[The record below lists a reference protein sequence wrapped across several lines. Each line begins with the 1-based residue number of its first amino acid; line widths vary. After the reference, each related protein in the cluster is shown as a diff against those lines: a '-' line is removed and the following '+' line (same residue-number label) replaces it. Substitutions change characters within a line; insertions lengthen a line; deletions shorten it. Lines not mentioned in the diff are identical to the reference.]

1 MNIIQA
7 LIKSFWYNKL
17 GAKRRLPKE
26 ARNGNNKRLRK
37 LRFLPPE
44 MIEAIMNG
52 TQDPEL
58 NVKNT
63 SDDKELVFK
72 NKNVFFSLFKNE
84 SSRYF
89 RSTIYVLNTNVG
101 AFFILFTAV
110 L

>member
-1 MNIIQA
+1 MTFLETIPIQNFSNLQLMLMAIKRQNKIIIQGERNYDMNIIQA

-17 GAKRRLPKE
+17 GAERKLPKE

-58 NVKNT
+58 NVKKLIVMANEYV
-63 SDDKELVFK
+63 DK
-72 NKNVFFSLFKNE
+72 
-84 SSRYF
+84 
-89 RSTIYVLNTNVG
+89 
-101 AFFILFTAV
+101 
-110 L
+110 